1 MPDVYISRSGME
13 NRELD
18 EKFTQTELSTLKDD
32 LARITLDNQ
41 VKAQRMAELQQSLEV
56 MNRNMQMITEVL
68 AANPSIQQVEAAL
81 RRKRQ
86 LATT

>member
-18 EKFTQTELSTLKDD
+18 EKFTQTELSTLKED

-68 AANPSIQQVEAAL
+68 AANPSIQQVEAAI
-81 RRKRQ
+81 RRKRH